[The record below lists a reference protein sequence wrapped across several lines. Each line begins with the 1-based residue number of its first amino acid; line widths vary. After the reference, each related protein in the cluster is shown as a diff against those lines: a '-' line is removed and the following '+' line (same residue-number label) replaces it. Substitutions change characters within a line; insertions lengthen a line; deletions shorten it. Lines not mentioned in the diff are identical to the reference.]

1 MVSRGKLRSASLGI
15 RDFTAIFRLDLAE
28 TVRSRWALFC
38 MTLYAV
44 LGAVFVFVGMR
55 ESTLLGFTG
64 MGRVMIGLSHAMLM
78 VLPLLALTASSQ
90 VINRA
95 REEGAL
101 EVLFSHPIRRGAYFL
116 GVTASRYLVLT
127 VPLLLLF
134 GVLALAGKILFDSA
148 ITWDVLLKAMVVSA
162 SLLAAFLGMGL
173 AVSTFV
179 TNQARSATIALVV
192 WILAVAL
199 LDFALIGVMLQWRLQ
214 PQAVFGLALI
224 NPVQAARM
232 ALLSAGDTELST
244 LGPVGFY
251 VANRVG
257 AMALLAFGVLWPMVA
272 GASAWILAYVR
283 FTRGDVA

>member
-1 MVSRGKLRSASLGI
+1 M
-15 RDFTAIFRLDLAE
+15 RDLTAILRLDLAE
-28 TVRSRWALFC
+28 TIRSRWALFC
-38 MTLYAV
+38 IGLYAA
-44 LGAVFVFVGMR
+44 LGVVFVFVGMR

-64 MGRVMIGLSHAMLM
+64 MGRVLVGLSHAMLM

-134 GVLALAGKILFDSA
+134 VGLGVLGATVLDHAIAWNLLARA
-148 ITWDVLLKAMVVSA
+148 VLVSA
-162 SLLAAFLGMGL
+162 ALLAAFLGVGL
-173 AVSTFV
+173 VISTFV
-179 TNQARSATIALVV
+179 PNPARSATIALVV

-214 PQAVFGLALI
+214 PQGVFALALV

-232 ALLSAGDTELST
+232 ALLSAGDPELST

-257 AMALLAFGVLWPMVA
+257 ATALLGFGIAWPLLSGCAAWVLTF
-272 GASAWILAYVR
+272 VR

>member
-1 MVSRGKLRSASLGI
+1 MTGARRRAG
-15 RDFTAIFRLDLAE
+15 RDLTAIVRLDLAE
-28 TVRSRWALFC
+28 TIRSRWALFC
-38 MTLYAV
+38 VALYAV
-44 LGAVFVFVGMR
+44 LGLVFVFVGMR
-55 ESTLLGFTG
+55 ESNLLGFTG
-64 MGRVMIGLSHAMLM
+64 MGRVLVGLSHAMLM

-101 EVLFSHPIRRGAYFL
+101 ELLFSHPIRRGAYFL

-127 VPLLLLF
+127 VPLLVLF
-134 GVLALAGKILFDSA
+134 VALGAVASMVLDRTIAWSVLATSVA
-148 ITWDVLLKAMVVSA
+148 VSA
-162 SLLAAFLGMGL
+162 ALLASFLGIGL
-173 AVSTFV
+173 AISTFV
-179 TNQARSATIALVV
+179 ANPARSATIALVV

-199 LDFALIGVMLQWRLQ
+199 LDFGVIGVMLQWRLQ
-214 PQAVFGLALI
+214 PQAVFALALL

-232 ALLSAGDTELST
+232 ALLSAGDPELST

-257 AMALLAFGVLWPMVA
+257 SAALLGFGVAWPLFA
-272 GASAWILAYVR
+272 GCSAWVLAYVR

>member
-1 MVSRGKLRSASLGI
+1 MSIGA
-15 RDFTAIFRLDLAE
+15 RDLTAIVRLDLAE
-28 TVRSRWALFC
+28 TIRSRWALFC
-38 MTLYAV
+38 VALYAA
-44 LGAVFVFVGMR
+44 LGVVFVFVGMR
-55 ESTLLGFTG
+55 ESMLLGFTG
-64 MGRVMIGLSHAMLM
+64 MGRVLIGLSHAMLM

-134 GVLALAGKILFDSA
+134 VGLGALGATVLDRAIMWSILARS
-148 ITWDVLLKAMVVSA
+148 VVVSA
-162 SLLAAFLGMGL
+162 ALLAAFLGIGL
-173 AVSTFV
+173 AISTFV
-179 TNQARSATIALVV
+179 ANPARSATIALVV
-192 WILAVAL
+192 WLLAVAL

-214 PQAVFGLALI
+214 PQGVFALALL

-232 ALLSAGDTELST
+232 ALLSAGDPELST

-251 VANRVG
+251 VANRIG
-257 AMALLAFGVLWPMVA
+257 AAALLGFGIAWPLFA
-272 GASAWILAYVR
+272 GVSAWVLAYVR

>member
-1 MVSRGKLRSASLGI
+1 MTT
-15 RDFTAIFRLDLAE
+15 RDLTAIVRLDLAE
-28 TVRSRWALFC
+28 TIRSRWALFC
-38 MTLYAV
+38 VGLYAA
-44 LGAVFVFVGMR
+44 LAAVFVFVGMR

-64 MGRVMIGLSHAMLM
+64 MGRVLVGLSHAMLM

-127 VPLLLLF
+127 VPLLGLF
-134 GVLALAGKILFDSA
+134 AGLSVLGATVLGGGVLWSVLARS
-148 ITWDVLLKAMVVSA
+148 LLVSA
-162 SLLAAFLGMGL
+162 ALLAAFLGIGL
-173 AVSTFV
+173 AISTFV
-179 TNQARSATIALVV
+179 ANPARSATLALVA

-214 PQAVFGLALI
+214 PQGVFALALL

-232 ALLSAGDTELST
+232 ALLSAGDPELST

-251 VANRVG
+251 LANRVG
-257 AMALLAFGVLWPMVA
+257 AGALLAFGIAWPLGA
-272 GASAWILAYVR
+272 GLAAWLLAYVR

>member
-1 MVSRGKLRSASLGI
+1 MTRGV
-15 RDFTAIFRLDLAE
+15 RDLTAILRLDLAE
-28 TVRSRWALFC
+28 TIRSRWALFC
-38 MTLYAV
+38 IALYAV

-64 MGRVMIGLSHAMLM
+64 MGRVLVGLSHAMLM
-78 VLPLLALTASSQ
+78 VLPLLAITASSQ

-101 EVLFSHPIRRGAYFL
+101 EVLLSHPIRRGAYFL

-127 VPLLLLF
+127 VPLLALFAGLSALGATVLGGGVTWGILARSLL
-134 GVLALAGKILFDSA
+134 
-148 ITWDVLLKAMVVSA
+148 VSA
-162 SLLAAFLGMGL
+162 ALLAAFLGVGL
-173 AVSTFV
+173 AISTFV
-179 TNQARSATIALVV
+179 ANPARSATVALVV
-192 WILAVAL
+192 WLLAVAL

-214 PQAVFGLALI
+214 PQSVFALALL

-232 ALLSAGDTELST
+232 ALLSAGDPELST

-251 VANRVG
+251 LANRVG
-257 AMALLAFGVLWPMVA
+257 AAALLGFGIAWPLLA
-272 GASAWILAYVR
+272 GGSAWVLAYVR

>member
-1 MVSRGKLRSASLGI
+1 MTT
-15 RDFTAIFRLDLAE
+15 RDLTAIVRLDLAE
-28 TVRSRWALFC
+28 TIRSRWALFC
-38 MTLYAV
+38 VGLYAA
-44 LGAVFVFVGMR
+44 LAAVFVFVGMR

-64 MGRVMIGLSHAMLM
+64 MGRVLVGLSHAMLM

-127 VPLLLLF
+127 VPLLGLF
-134 GVLALAGKILFDSA
+134 AGLSVLGATVLGGGVLWNVLARS
-148 ITWDVLLKAMVVSA
+148 LLVSA
-162 SLLAAFLGMGL
+162 ALLAAFLGIGL
-173 AVSTFV
+173 AISTFV
-179 TNQARSATIALVV
+179 ANPARSATIALVA

-214 PQAVFGLALI
+214 PQGVFALALL

-232 ALLSAGDTELST
+232 ALLSAGDPELST

-251 VANRVG
+251 LANRVG
-257 AMALLAFGVLWPMVA
+257 AGALLAFGIAWPLGA
-272 GASAWILAYVR
+272 GLAAWLLAYVR

>member
-1 MVSRGKLRSASLGI
+1 MSISKAIGP
-15 RDFTAIFRLDLAE
+15 RDFAAILHLDLAE

-38 MTLYAV
+38 IALYAC
-44 LGAVFVFVGMR
+44 LGLIFVFVGLR

-64 MGRVMIGLSHAMLM
+64 MGRVLVGLSHAMLM

-95 REEGAL
+95 RDEGAL
-101 EVLFSHPIRRGAYFL
+101 EVLFSHPIRRGAYFV
-116 GVTASRYLVLT
+116 GITASRYLVLT

-134 GVLALAGKILFDSA
+134 VILAAIAVAGLDRSIAWTVLAKTAAISA
-148 ITWDVLLKAMVVSA
+148 A
-162 SLLAAFLGMGL
+162 LLAAFLGIGL
-173 AVSTFV
+173 AISTFV
-179 TNQARSATIALVV
+179 ANQARSATIALVV
-192 WILAVAL
+192 WIAAVAL

-214 PQAVFGLALI
+214 PQAVFALALL

-232 ALLSAGDTELST
+232 ALLSTGDAELST
-244 LGPVGFY
+244 LGPVGFF

-257 AMALLAFGVLWPMVA
+257 AAALLGFGIVWPLLT
-272 GASAWILAYVR
+272 GAAAWIVAYVR

>member
-1 MVSRGKLRSASLGI
+1 MHVGV
-15 RDFTAIFRLDLAE
+15 RDLTAIVRLDLAE
-28 TVRSRWALFC
+28 TIRSRWALFC
-38 MTLYAV
+38 IALYAV
-44 LGAVFVFVGMR
+44 LGLVFVFVGMR

-64 MGRVMIGLSHAMLM
+64 MGRVLIGLSHAMLM

-127 VPLLLLF
+127 APLLLLF
-134 GVLALAGKILFDSA
+134 AGLGALGATVLDRTIAWGILARA
-148 ITWDVLLKAMVVSA
+148 VLVSA
-162 SLLAAFLGMGL
+162 ALLAAFLGIGL
-173 AVSTFV
+173 AISTFV
-179 TNQARSATIALVV
+179 ANPARSATIALVA

-214 PQAVFGLALI
+214 PQGVFALALL

-232 ALLSAGDTELST
+232 ALLSAGDPELST

-257 AMALLAFGVLWPMVA
+257 AAALLGFGIAWPLFA
-272 GASAWILAYVR
+272 GFSAWVLAYVR

>member
-1 MVSRGKLRSASLGI
+1 MTAGI
-15 RDFTAIFRLDLAE
+15 RDWTAIVRLDLAE

-38 MTLYAV
+38 VALYAA
-44 LGAVFVFVGMR
+44 LGALFVLVGMR

-64 MGRVMIGLSHAMLM
+64 MGRVLVGLSHALLM
-78 VLPLLALTASSQ
+78 VLPLLALTAASQ

-101 EVLFSHPIRRGAYFL
+101 ELLFSHPIRRGAYFL
-116 GVTASRYLVLT
+116 GVTAARYLVLT
-127 VPLLLLF
+127 APLLLLF
-134 GVLALAGKILFDSA
+134 VGLAALGAGFLDRTIMWS
-148 ITWDVLLKAMVVSA
+148 VLLRALLVSA
-162 SLLAAFLGMGL
+162 ALLAAFLGIGL
-173 AVSTFV
+173 AISTFV
-179 TNQARSATIALVV
+179 ANPARSATIALVV

-214 PQAVFGLALI
+214 PQGVFALALL

-232 ALLSAGDTELST
+232 ALLAAGDAELST

-257 AMALLAFGVLWPMVA
+257 ATALLALGVAWPLFA
-272 GASAWILAYVR
+272 GFSAWLFAYVR

>member
-1 MVSRGKLRSASLGI
+1 MTT
-15 RDFTAIFRLDLAE
+15 RDLTAVLRLDLAE
-28 TVRSRWALFC
+28 TIRSRWALVC
-38 MTLYAV
+38 GALYTA
-44 LGAVFVFVGMR
+44 LGALFVFVGMR
-55 ESTLLGFTG
+55 ESSLLGFTG
-64 MGRVMIGLSHAMLM
+64 MGRVLVGLTHTLLM

-101 EVLFSHPIRRGAYFL
+101 EVLLSHPIRRGAYFL

-127 VPLLLLF
+127 APLLLLF
-134 GVLALAGKILFDSA
+134 AGLSGLGATLLGGAVHWGMLGRALLVCAA
-148 ITWDVLLKAMVVSA
+148 
-162 SLLAAFLGMGL
+162 LLAAFLGVGL
-173 AVSTFV
+173 AISTFIA
-179 TNQARSATIALVV
+179 NPARSATIALVV

-214 PQAVFGLALI
+214 PQGVFALALL

-232 ALLSAGDTELST
+232 ALLSAGDPELST

-251 VANRVG
+251 LAHRIG
-257 AMALLAFGVLWPMVA
+257 TAALLGFGVAWPLLA
-272 GASAWILAYVR
+272 GLAAWLLAYLR

>member
-1 MVSRGKLRSASLGI
+1 MRDLSAIL
-15 RDFTAIFRLDLAE
+15 RLDLAE

-38 MTLYAV
+38 IALYGA
-44 LGAVFVFVGMR
+44 LGVVFVFVGLR

-64 MGRVMIGLSHAMLM
+64 MGRVLVGLTHAMLM

-90 VINRA
+90 VVNRA

-101 EVLFSHPIRRGAYFL
+101 ELLFSHPIRRGAYFL

-134 GVLALAGKILFDSA
+134 LGLGVLGATALDGEVAWGMLARSLA
-148 ITWDVLLKAMVVSA
+148 VSGA
-162 SLLAAFLGMGL
+162 LLAAFLGVGL
-173 AVSTFV
+173 AISTFV
-179 TNQARSATIALVV
+179 ANPARSATIALVV

-214 PQAVFGLALI
+214 PQGVFALALL

-232 ALLSAGDTELST
+232 ALLSAGDPELST

-257 AMALLAFGVLWPMVA
+257 ATALLAFGVAWPLLA
-272 GASAWILAYVR
+272 GAGAWVLAYVR